1 MTGLH
6 YLCELTIG
14 TYDDSRDIEALLGIW
29 LFPPFAGRY
38 YPFCHVREGYA
49 CPDADRRWQINYL
62 PGAGNFNGGGLFG
75 CDAVD
80 SLDEGPGGG
89 IGKEGCPGRGCL
101 YRHESGRCHV
111 HAEQSHC
118 RQVEVSLFVAGALG
132 FCLFQGTPET
142 DACVPGILN
151 PSGKDEV
158 LLLSGR
164 TAIDCICRDMQLSG
178 IAGCVYMPA
187 YCCSSMIAPF
197 IRNGFSI
204 KFYDVGFDGGKLT
217 YNLADDREIDIL
229 YLNNYFGFRTFI
241 DIEWIRRKQKEGTV
255 IIYDKTHSLFLR
267 NDPYMEVADYILC
280 SLRKWLAVASGA
292 ILYKRSC
299 DLIDFGLRECGYV
312 QTKFSAQVL
321 KARYLSGEESVSK
334 EMFYPAFS
342 DFSHHLEEDYAG
354 YRMDEKS
361 IALLKS
367 ANFTEIISRRRENA
381 RMLYAELRYVG
392 WLKFLFSE
400 IDNDVT
406 PLFVPVIVKTQELRD
421 ELKKQ
426 LISRQIY
433 CPVHWPRNSMTSP
446 QMEVNKIFEREIS
459 LICDQRYT
467 PGQLERMVQ
476 TIKNLQ

>member
-1 MTGLH
+1 MLGNRTR
-6 YLCELTIG
+6 CEVGSEFGIEWPP
-14 TYDDSRDIEALLGIW
+14 SRI
-29 LFPPFAGRY
+29 
-38 YPFCHVREGYA
+38 
-49 CPDADRRWQINYL
+49 
-62 PGAGNFNGGGLFG
+62 
-75 CDAVD
+75 
-80 SLDEGPGGG
+80 S
-89 IGKEGCPGRGCL
+89 
-101 YRHESGRCHV
+101 
-111 HAEQSHC
+111 
-118 RQVEVSLFVAGALG
+118 
-132 FCLFQGTPET
+132 ET

-241 DIEWIRRKQKEGTV
+241 DIEWVRRKQKEGTV

-267 NDPYMEVADYILC
+267 NDPYMEVADYIFC
-280 SLRKWLAVASGA
+280 SLRKWFAVASGA
-292 ILYKRSC
+292 VLYKSS
-299 DLIDFGLRECGYV
+299 DYLIDFDLRECGYV
-312 QTKFSAQVL
+312 QAKFSAQVL

-334 EMFYPAFS
+334 EMFYPAFA

-361 IALLKS
+361 IVLLKS
-367 ANFTEIISRRRENA
+367 ANLTEIISRRRENA
-381 RMLYAELRYVG
+381 RMLYAELRDVG
-392 WLKFLFSE
+392 WLKFLFSG

-421 ELKKQ
+421 ELKKR

-433 CPVHWPRNSMTSP
+433 CPVHWPKNSMIAP
-446 QMEVNKIFEREIS
+446 QMEVNKIFDREIS

-467 PGQLERMVQ
+467 PDQLDGMVQ